1 MPIPN
6 QPKILYCGQR
16 VPMRQCLT
24 KHCRLNSIEP
34 SDSTPDCKMS
44 CKMRQSI
51 ADAEVSNEPS
61 NSTPYKAAAK
71 L

>member
-16 VPMRQCLT
+16 VPMRQSLT
-24 KHCRLNSIEP
+24 KHWCLNSIEP
-34 SDSTPDCKMS
+34 SDSTPNG
-44 CKMRQSI
+44 KMRQSI